1 MDNQRILVIDDSKEI
16 VRHLT
21 KQVLPTFG
29 YEAMS
34 ASDGATGLKMI
45 KSERPDLVMLDLN
58 LPEMNGLDVLHA
70 LARDSVSTPVILM
83 TGYGSEKDAIEA
95 FRLGIRD
102 YLVKPF
108 TVDEVIETINKVLD
122 QEKQRSGNSERLAED
137 VRRLKTDISRLV
149 NETNT
154 LFSIGKAVSSLLDVN
169 KVIERVL
176 DAAIYLTNAEESTIW
191 VHEREQ
197 NELRAFAKKGHDKK
211 LLPVALDK
219 KDSLAVDVLRE
230 GNPIRKMA
238 FSGGG
243 IKIQTGFL
251 ARAVLYVPLTVRGV
265 IMGVLSVSN
274 LRAPRPF
281 TERHEFLLGV
291 LADYAAISL
300 ENSRAFQ
307 ATDKALAI
315 GMDEL
320 KTINQITR
328 AVTSHLEMR
337 DIVQLTVKQ
346 IHDSWQVHAASLWL
360 YNEQRE
366 TTRVLT
372 NVGTADEDIL
382 ARFEVPVGKGF
393 VGHVIRTGKWIYT
406 NEVDEHPLHYK
417 MVDMETGFTTHSLL
431 CVPLVFRDK
440 VIGALQLINKLNGK
454 FDERDVERARSIASA
469 VAIALSNAQ
478 LYEQAEIRQRQLE
491 ATLEHNGNPVIIV
504 GEDERLLLMN
514 QQARMLLHSDTSS
527 LGHLAKQIIKHTPV
541 LDVLR
546 QDVAMGK
553 PVYGT
558 VKMPDTQPWNYTLAQ
573 IPGQSGRILVLH
585 NVIESNVAAQ
595 KALNTLMNGIREP
608 LKTIYYNTEQIK
620 QRGNL
625 RHEEQESLQQV
636 SEALLVL
643 RKVLTRKPSFL
654 SNLTN
659 GSRPK

>member
-1 MDNQRILVIDDSKEI
+1 MESQRILVIDDSKEI

-29 YEAMS
+29 FEALS

-45 KSERPDLVMLDLN
+45 RSERPDLVMLDLN
-58 LPEMNGLDVLHA
+58 LPEMNGLDVLQA
-70 LARDSVSTPVILM
+70 LARESASTPVILM

-122 QEKQRSGNSERLAED
+122 QEKQRYGNSERLAED

-154 LFSIGKAVSSLLDVN
+154 LFSIGKAVASLLDVN

-191 VHEREQ
+191 VHDRDN

-211 LLPVALDK
+211 LLPVNLDK
-219 KDSLAVDVLRE
+219 KDSIAVDVLRE
-230 GNPIRKMA
+230 GHPIRKMA

-251 ARAVLYVPLTVRGV
+251 ARAVLYVPLAVRGV

-281 TERHEFLLGV
+281 TERHEFLLTV
-291 LADYAAISL
+291 LADYAAIAL
-300 ENSRAFQ
+300 ENSRVFQ

-320 KTINQITR
+320 KTINHITR
-328 AVTSHLEMR
+328 AITSHLTMK

-360 YNEQRE
+360 YDEHKQ
-366 TTRVLT
+366 TIRVLT
-372 NVGTADEDIL
+372 NIGTEDEDIL
-382 ARFEVPVGKGF
+382 SRFEVPVGKGF
-393 VGHVIRTGKWIYT
+393 VGHVVRTGKWIYT

-417 MVDMETGFTTHSLL
+417 AVDVETGFTTNSLL
-431 CVPLVFRDK
+431 CVPLIFRDK
-440 VIGALQLINKLNGK
+440 VIGALQLVNKLNGS

-469 VAIALSNAQ
+469 VAIAISNAQ
-478 LYEQAEIRQRQLE
+478 LYEKAELRQKQLE
-491 ATLEHNGNPVIIV
+491 ATLEYNGNPIV
-504 GEDERLLLMN
+504 LVDSEGRLLLMN
-514 QQARMLLHSDTSS
+514 QQARSLLHVDSTA
-527 LGHLAKQIIKHTPV
+527 LGHLAMQIIKSK
-541 LDVLR
+541 
-546 QDVAMGK
+546 AIIEIINK
-553 PVYGT
+553 PLSDEPERGT
-558 VKMPDTQPWNYTLAQ
+558 VALSDNSEWVYTVAPIPDQ
-573 IPGQSGRILVLH
+573 GGRILALQEAVGSTEQSGQDM
-585 NVIESNVAAQ
+585 NKRVWAAVQ
-595 KALNTLMNGIREP
+595 EP
-608 LKTIYYNTEQIK
+608 LRTIYQSSEQIK
-620 QRGNL
+620 K
-625 RHEEQESLQQV
+625 ESVSPEQEA
-636 SEALLVL
+636 ALLEI
-643 RKVLTRKPSFL
+643 RKSLKQLQKLTSML
-654 SNLTN
+654 SN
-659 GSRPK
+659 GSKVKANAAAN